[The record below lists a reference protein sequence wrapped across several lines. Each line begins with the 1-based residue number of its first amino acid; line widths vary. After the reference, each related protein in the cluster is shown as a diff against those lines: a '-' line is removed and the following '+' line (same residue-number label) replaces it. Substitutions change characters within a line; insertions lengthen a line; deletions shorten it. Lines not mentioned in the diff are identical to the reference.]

1 MQISN
6 SAGLGFQRSQNQASA
21 AQQTQMQR
29 LSSGQ
34 RINSAKDDA
43 AGLSIST
50 KMDSQS
56 RSTSVAIRNTMDG
69 ISRAQVED
77 GALSA
82 TTDDLQRIRELK
94 LQQNNGLLNPSDKDA
109 LQSEIN
115 QRMSAI
121 EDRLEQTDF
130 NGQNVFSG
138 DDLSFQTG
146 ANAGQTTTLEG
157 KDLGQSFEDIGLKA
171 GEEVS
176 LDQLDQALEAV
187 SSRRS
192 DLGAVSNRLESQVQF
207 SELKNEMTEQANSR
221 IRDTD
226 FAQAASEKAK
236 ADIQNQASI
245 SVQAQANQD
254 QKNVLQLLK

>member
-6 SAGLGFQRSQNQASA
+6 SAGLGFQRSQDQASS

-69 ISRAQVED
+69 ISRTQVED

-94 LQQNNGLLNPSDKDA
+94 LQQNNGLLAQGDKDA

-121 EDRLEQTDF
+121 EDRFEQTDF

-138 DDLSFQTG
+138 DDLTFQTG

-157 KDLGQSFEDIGLKA
+157 KDLGQSFADMGLKA
-171 GEEVS
+171 GEDVS

-187 SSRRS
+187 GSRRS
-192 DLGAVSNRLESQVQF
+192 ELGAVSNRLESQVEF
-207 SELKNEMTEQANSR
+207 SELKNEMTQQANSR

-245 SVQAQANQD
+245 SVQAQANQN